1 VACILQQAYL
11 QATSNQ
17 QQTTNNWGDK
27 MKQKIYLLVLLLF
40 ILPGIGLSFVMT
52 SGKDFT
58 SMLTEVVSLGSIVS
72 GGGIT
77 VTQSVDSVNLP
88 SYISGGDCEIIGVID
103 VDMLLS
109 AGASV
114 DLQNVKV
121 YPNPYKPNSGTIYDN
136 NPIVG
141 EGIIFS
147 GLTQKA
153 KIQIFNIAG
162 ELVTEFEEE
171 DGDGI
176 YVWDTR
182 NKNGDKVASG
192 VYIYF
197 ITNPDDE
204 SQKTKGRIVII
215 R

>member
-1 VACILQQAYL
+1 
-11 QATSNQ
+11 
-17 QQTTNNWGDK
+17 
-27 MKQKIYLLVLLLF
+27 MKQKIYLLVLLLI
-40 ILPGIGLSFVMT
+40 ILHGMSLSFVMT
-52 SGKDFT
+52 SGDYT
-58 SMLTEVVSLGSIVS
+58 SMLTEIVSVGSIVS
-72 GGGIT
+72 GGEIS
-77 VTQSVDSVNLP
+77 VMQSVGSANL
-88 SYISGGDCEIIGVID
+88 SSNISGGDYDVVGVLGGGII
-103 VDMLLS
+103 LP
-109 AGASV
+109 AGASIN
-114 DLQNVKV
+114 LENVKV

-141 EGIIFS
+141 DGIIFS

-153 KIQIFNIAG
+153 KVQIFNIAG
-162 ELVTEFEEE
+162 ELVTEFEED

-197 ITNPDDE
+197 ITNPDDK

>member
-1 VACILQQAYL
+1 VVCILQQSYL

-17 QQTTNNWGDK
+17 QQTTNNWGDT
-27 MKQKIYLLVLLLF
+27 MKQKIYLLVLLLI
-40 ILPGIGLSFVMT
+40 ILHGISLSFVMT
-52 SGKDFT
+52 SGGDYT
-58 SMLTEVVSLGSIVS
+58 SMLTEIVSAGSIVS
-72 GGGIT
+72 GGEIT
-77 VTQSVDSVNLP
+77 VIQSVDSVNLP

-121 YPNPYKPNSGTIYDN
+121 YPNPYKPNSGSIYDN

-141 EGIIFS
+141 DGIIFS

-162 ELVTEFEEE
+162 ELVTEFEED

-182 NKNGDKVASG
+182 NKNGEKVASG

-197 ITNPDDE
+197 ITNPDDK

>member
-1 VACILQQAYL
+1 
-11 QATSNQ
+11 
-17 QQTTNNWGDK
+17 
-27 MKQKIYLLVLLLF
+27 MKQKIYLLVLLLVILHGMSLGF
-40 ILPGIGLSFVMT
+40 IMT
-52 SGKDFT
+52 SGDFT
-58 SMLTEVVSLGSIVS
+58 STFTEIVSFGGIVSVGEISVIQSVGCINLGSHILGGDYEIIGII
-72 GGGIT
+72 GGGMIPP
-77 VTQSVDSVNLP
+77 VGASVNL
-88 SYISGGDCEIIGVID
+88 E
-103 VDMLLS
+103 
-109 AGASV
+109 
-114 DLQNVKV
+114 NVKV

-153 KIQIFNIAG
+153 KVQIFNIAG

-182 NKNGDKVASG
+182 NKNGEKVASG

-197 ITNPDDE
+197 ITNPDDK
-204 SQKTKGRIVII
+204 SQKTKGRLVII

>member
-1 VACILQQAYL
+1 
-11 QATSNQ
+11 
-17 QQTTNNWGDK
+17 
-27 MKQKIYLLVLLLF
+27 
-40 ILPGIGLSFVMT
+40 MT
-52 SGKDFT
+52 SGDYT
-58 SMLTEVVSLGSIVS
+58 SMLTEIVSVGSIVLAGDIS
-72 GGGIT
+72 VIQSVGSINLSGNISVGDYEVVGVLGGGIIPPPAA
-77 VTQSVDSVNLP
+77 SINL
-88 SYISGGDCEIIGVID
+88 E
-103 VDMLLS
+103 
-109 AGASV
+109 
-114 DLQNVKV
+114 NVKV
-121 YPNPYKPNSGTIYDN
+121 YPNPYKPNSGSIYDN

-141 EGIIFS
+141 DGIIFS
-147 GLTQKA
+147 GLTHKA
-153 KIQIFNIAG
+153 KVQIFNIAG

-197 ITNPDDE
+197 ITNPDNE

>member
-1 VACILQQAYL
+1 
-11 QATSNQ
+11 
-17 QQTTNNWGDK
+17 
-27 MKQKIYLLVLLLF
+27 MKQKVYLLVLLSIILHGISLGF
-40 ILPGIGLSFVMT
+40 IMT
-52 SGKDFT
+52 GGDYT
-58 SMLTEVVSLGSIVS
+58 SMLTEIVSVGSI
-72 GGGIT
+72 
-77 VTQSVDSVNLP
+77 
-88 SYISGGDCEIIGVID
+88 ISGGEISVIQSVGCINLSGNISGGEYEVVGVIGGS
-103 VDMLLS
+103 MILP
-109 AGASV
+109 AGASINL
-114 DLQNVKV
+114 DNVKV

-153 KIQIFNIAG
+153 KVQIFNIAG

-197 ITNPDDE
+197 ITNPDDK
-204 SQKTKGRIVII
+204 SQKIKGRIVII

>member
-1 VACILQQAYL
+1 
-11 QATSNQ
+11 
-17 QQTTNNWGDK
+17 
-27 MKQKIYLLVLLLF
+27 MKQKVYLLVLLSVILHSISLGF
-40 ILPGIGLSFVMT
+40 IMT
-52 SGKDFT
+52 GGDYT
-58 SMLTEVVSLGSIVS
+58 SMLTEIVSVGSIIS
-72 GGGIT
+72 GEDIS
-77 VTQSVDSVNLP
+77 VIQSVGCINL
-88 SYISGGDCEIIGVID
+88 SGNISGGDYEVVGVLGGGII
-103 VDMLLS
+103 LP
-109 AGASV
+109 AGASIN
-114 DLQNVKV
+114 LENVKV

-153 KIQIFNIAG
+153 KVQIFNIAG

-197 ITNPDDE
+197 ITNPDDK

>member
-1 VACILQQAYL
+1 
-11 QATSNQ
+11 
-17 QQTTNNWGDK
+17 
-27 MKQKIYLLVLLLF
+27 MKQKIYLLVLLLI
-40 ILPGIGLSFVMT
+40 ILHGMSLSFVMT
-52 SGKDFT
+52 SGDYT
-58 SMLTEVVSLGSIVS
+58 SMLTEIVSVGSIVS
-72 GGGIT
+72 GGEIS
-77 VTQSVDSVNLP
+77 VIQSVGSANL
-88 SYISGGDCEIIGVID
+88 SSNISGGDYDVVGVLGGGII
-103 VDMLLS
+103 LP
-109 AGASV
+109 AGASIN
-114 DLQNVKV
+114 LENVKV

-153 KIQIFNIAG
+153 KVQIFNIAG
-162 ELVTEFEEE
+162 ELVTEFEED

-197 ITNPDDE
+197 ITNPDDK

>member
-1 VACILQQAYL
+1 
-11 QATSNQ
+11 
-17 QQTTNNWGDK
+17 

-40 ILPGIGLSFVMT
+40 ILPSIGLSFVMV
-52 SGKDFT
+52 GGDYT
-58 SMLTEVVSLGSIVS
+58 SMFTEIVSVGSIIS
-72 GGGIT
+72 GGEIS
-77 VTQSVDSVNLP
+77 VIQSVGSINL
-88 SYISGGDCEIIGVID
+88 SGNISGGDYEVVGVLGGGII
-103 VDMLLS
+103 LP
-109 AGASV
+109 AGASIN
-114 DLQNVKV
+114 LENVKV

-141 EGIIFS
+141 DGIIFS

-153 KIQIFNIAG
+153 KVQIFNIAG

-182 NKNGDKVASG
+182 NKNGEKVASG

-197 ITNPDDE
+197 ITNPDDK
-204 SQKTKGRIVII
+204 SKKKKGRIVII

>member
-1 VACILQQAYL
+1 
-11 QATSNQ
+11 
-17 QQTTNNWGDK
+17 

-40 ILPGIGLSFVMT
+40 ILPSIGLSFVMT
-52 SGKDFT
+52 GGDFT
-58 SMLTEVVSLGSIVS
+58 SMLTEIVNFGSIVS
-72 GGGIT
+72 VGEIS
-77 VTQSVDSVNLP
+77 VIQSVGCINLSAVN
-88 SYISGGDCEIIGVID
+88 ISGGDYEVIGVLGGGMI
-103 VDMLLS
+103 LP

-114 DLQNVKV
+114 NLEDVKV
-121 YPNPYKPNSGTIYDN
+121 YPNPYKPNSGSIYDN

-141 EGIIFS
+141 DGIIFS

-153 KIQIFNIAG
+153 KVQIFNIAG

-197 ITNPDDE
+197 ITNPDDK
-204 SQKTKGRIVII
+204 SQKIKGRIVII